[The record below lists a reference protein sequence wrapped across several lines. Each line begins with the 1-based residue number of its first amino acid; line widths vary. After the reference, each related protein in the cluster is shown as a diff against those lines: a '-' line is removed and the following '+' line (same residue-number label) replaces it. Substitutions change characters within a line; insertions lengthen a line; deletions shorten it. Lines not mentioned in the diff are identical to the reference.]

1 LTLIERALDEPAV
14 AVGDIDML
22 TTEDHTQL
30 DAFAYGVP
38 VDV

>member
-1 LTLIERALDEPAV
+1 LNERALDEPAE

-30 DAFAYGVP
+30 HAFAYGEP
-38 VDV
+38 IDV